1 MTETLANLNVL
12 SQNNASSEFFA
23 NGGNFG
29 GNWSRTS
36 KTKMDASR
44 KFEGLKRAAE
54 PEISGADL
62 SNSNIIDCDMYQF
75 FLKVK

>member
-1 MTETLANLNVL
+1 
-12 SQNNASSEFFA
+12 
-23 NGGNFG
+23 
-29 GNWSRTS
+29 
-36 KTKMDASR
+36 MDASR

-54 PEISGADL
+54 PEIPGADL